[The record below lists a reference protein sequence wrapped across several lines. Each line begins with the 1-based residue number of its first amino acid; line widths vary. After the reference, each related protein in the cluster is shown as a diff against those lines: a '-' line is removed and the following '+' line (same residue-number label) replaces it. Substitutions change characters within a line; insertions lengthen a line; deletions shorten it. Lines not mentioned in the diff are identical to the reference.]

1 MPAVVGSAWSS
12 SLPMITLGLRLVQP
26 SSPPSYLAHLSLLP
40 LPSVQAQALTG
51 GWIRALH
58 LPSSQSC
65 PLPPPLWPPPPPPSP
80 GASPPA
86 FWRAA
91 LLRTLPSPHRVPC
104 CPFCSSALCTHH
116 SLPFVSLPGRV
127 EASGRQ
133 GSCSVFI
140 LRAQNDDWQIEG
152 THHCLLNE

>member
-65 PLPPPLWPPPPPPSP
+65 PLPPPLWPPPPPPQPWGLASGFLAGCTPPYPPLPPP
-80 GASPPA
+80 GALLSVLFVCPLYPPLPPFRQPA
-86 FWRAA
+86 WQSGS
-91 LLRTLPSPHRVPC
+91 LRKAGVL
-104 CPFCSSALCTHH
+104 FCFY
-116 SLPFVSLPGRV
+116 P
-127 EASGRQ
+127 Q
-133 GSCSVFI
+133 GPERRLADRRHAPLF
-140 LRAQNDDWQIEG
+140 AE
-152 THHCLLNE
+152 